1 MKSIW
6 IIILI
11 VVVAGVAYFAYSQGY
26 FAPAPEND
34 SQAGASLDLSID
46 GTSGFGEE

>member
-6 IIILI
+6 IIVLV
-11 VVVAGVAYFAYSQGY
+11 VVVAGIAYFAYSQGY

-34 SQAGASLDLSID
+34 SQAGANLHPSLDR
-46 GTSGFGEE
+46 TTPFRGE